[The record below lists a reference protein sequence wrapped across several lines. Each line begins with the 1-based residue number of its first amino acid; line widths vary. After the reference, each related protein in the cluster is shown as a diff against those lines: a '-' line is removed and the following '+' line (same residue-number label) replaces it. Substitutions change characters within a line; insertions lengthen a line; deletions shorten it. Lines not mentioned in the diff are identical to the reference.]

1 MALPRQIVFGL
12 ALLSL
17 LSCSAAGKSVLVLT
31 QEKSADKYSSF
42 IESLT
47 AAGFVV
53 DVKQYK
59 EAGLKLREYGAWH
72 YDNLALLAPKA
83 ESKATERLL
92 HRPNVHNV

>member
-1 MALPRQIVFGL
+1 MALQRKIVFGL

-17 LSCSAAGKSVLVLT
+17 LYCSAAGKSVLVLT

-47 AAGFVV
+47 AAGFAV

-72 YDNLALLAPKA
+72 YDSLALLAPKA
-83 ESKATERLL
+83 ESKATEPLL
-92 HRPNVHNV
+92 QGLNINHV